1 MRDPRDII
9 IRPLI
14 TEKTNDLMADK
25 KYSFVVSKDANKLEI
40 ARAVESLFNVKVEA
54 VNTANYK
61 GKLKR
66 MGRYSGH
73 QPSWKKAVVSLTA
86 DSKAI
91 EIFE

>member
-9 IRPLI
+9 IRPLV

-25 KYSFVVSKDANKLEI
+25 KYTFVVKKDANKVEI
-40 ARAVESLFNVKVEA
+40 ARAVEELFKVKVEA

-73 QPSWKKAVVSLTA
+73 RPSWKKAVVSLTP
-86 DSKAI
+86 DSKPI